1 MRISVWST
9 IAVSVLA
16 AMLATPLDESRRFP
30 MANLV
35 GTKVVDKQLMGKPF
49 MPGGTL
55 ASYKKGKV
63 EYNMFLAKLPSPDA
77 AAFLLLDWKKAL
89 TSAHL
94 IPSFGGYFGHDGNDA
109 GRPVFVFAKG
119 AWIAGVVGL
128 AEKDADPQARGLA
141 AHLN

>member
-1 MRISVWST
+1 MVVVFALLGGS
-9 IAVSVLA
+9 
-16 AMLATPLDESRRFP
+16 LDESRRFP

-35 GTKVVDKQLMGKPF
+35 DTKIVDQHLMGKPF

-55 ASYKKGKV
+55 ASYKKGKIA
-63 EYNMFLAKLPSPDA
+63 YDMFLARLPSANA

-89 TSAHL
+89 AGAHL
-94 IPSFGGYFGHDGNDA
+94 VPSFGGYFGQDGNGA

-119 AWIAGVVGL
+119 AWIAGIVGL
-128 AEKDADPQARGLA
+128 PEKDADSQARALA